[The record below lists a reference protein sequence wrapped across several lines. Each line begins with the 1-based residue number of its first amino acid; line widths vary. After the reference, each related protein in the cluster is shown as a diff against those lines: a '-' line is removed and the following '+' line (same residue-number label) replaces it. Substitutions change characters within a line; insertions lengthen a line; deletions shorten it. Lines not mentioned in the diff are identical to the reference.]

1 MLKFSKANAK
11 LVSLATVPAIA
22 RYLTGKRKVWSFDL
36 LSGHTCPYA
45 KDCYSKAVRYEDEET
60 GKIRTKIVD
69 GPGILHRCFSASQEA
84 LFPSLYNLREA
95 NGDYILDVAAK
106 FGPESVSQHL
116 LAALPKNAGV
126 IRIHVGGDLKTRSYF
141 EGWILTAKARPDIL
155 FYAYTKSLPF
165 WVRHLNN
172 IPDNFVLTASRGG
185 HRDDLI
191 GKHNL
196 REAVVVGSEAEAA
209 ALNLPIDHDDSH
221 AANPATRNQSF
232 ALLIH
237 GPQPAGSKA
246 AKDKVKLKGVGSYHR
261 KGK

>member
-11 LVSLATVPAIA
+11 LASLATVPAIA
-22 RYLTGKRKVWSFDL
+22 KYLQGKRKVYSFDL

-45 KDCYSKAVRYEDEET
+45 KDCLSKAVRFEDEET
-60 GKIRTKIVD
+60 GKVRTKIVD
-69 GPGILHRCFSASQEA
+69 GPDILHRCFSASQEA
-84 LFPSLYNLREA
+84 IFPSLYNLRA
-95 NGDYILDVAAK
+95 GNGDMILEAAAK
-106 FGPESVSQHL
+106 FGAESVSQHL
-116 LAALPKNAGV
+116 LAAMPKNAGV
-126 IRIHVGGDLKTRSYF
+126 VRIHVGGDFKVRSYF
-141 EGWILTAKARPDIL
+141 EGWIMVAKSRPDIL

-165 WVRHLNN
+165 WLKNMEK
-172 IPDNFVLTASRGG
+172 IPANFVLTASRGG

-191 GKHNL
+191 AKHNL

-221 AANPATRNQSF
+221 AANPDTRNHSF

-246 AKDKVKLKGVGSYHR
+246 SKDKVKLKGVGSYHR